1 MPTESEIR
9 TTPPTD
15 PEPRRT
21 TRLRSE
27 RAEFDVTPPR
37 SESRPTVAGEHDF
50 QNLFHALLRA
60 FFDDGRGVNVADYR
74 AHPGVQ
80 GHRLPGV
87 RSGRAHDCDPENGLT
102 RGVRPGAGW
111 RPA

>member
-27 RAEFDVTPPR
+27 LAEFDVTPPR
-37 SESRPTVAGEHDF
+37 SESRPTVAVEHDF

-60 FFDDGRGVNVADYR
+60 FFNDGRGVNVADYR
-74 AHPGVQ
+74 DHPGVQ
-80 GHRLPGV
+80 VTVHPVFDPDGHIASPAGIEADV
-87 RSGRAHDCDPENGLT
+87 SGCGTGT
-102 RGVRPGAGW
+102 RP
-111 RPA
+111 